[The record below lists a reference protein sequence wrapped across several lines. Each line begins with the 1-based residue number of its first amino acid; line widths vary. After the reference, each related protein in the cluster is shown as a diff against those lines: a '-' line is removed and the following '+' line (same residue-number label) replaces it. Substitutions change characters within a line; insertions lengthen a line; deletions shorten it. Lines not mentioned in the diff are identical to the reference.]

1 MHELSL
7 CKNIIDIVEE
17 QSRNRSVKKV
27 KAIYLEIGELALIE
41 KSALTFSFELV
52 AKGTIAEGAILSI
65 TDVPAKGL
73 CDYCGVFVTIK
84 QRFDPCVHC
93 GNFSLKVIQ
102 GDELRIKTM
111 EVE

>member
-7 CKNIIDIVEE
+7 CKNIIEIVEE
-17 QSRNRSVKKV
+17 QSKNRSVKKV
-27 KAIYLEIGELALIE
+27 KAISLEIGQLALIE
-41 KSALTFSFELV
+41 KSALRFSFELL
-52 AKGTIAEGAILSI
+52 AKGTIADGAILHI

-73 CDYCGVFVTIK
+73 CDYCQVFVTIQ
-84 QRFDPCVHC
+84 QRFDPCIHC
-93 GNFSLKVIQ
+93 GNFSLKIIQ